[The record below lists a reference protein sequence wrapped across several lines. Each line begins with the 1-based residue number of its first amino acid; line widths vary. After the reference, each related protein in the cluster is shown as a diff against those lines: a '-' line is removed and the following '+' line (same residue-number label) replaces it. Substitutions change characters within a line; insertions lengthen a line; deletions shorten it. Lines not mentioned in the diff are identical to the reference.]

1 MGDFLLAFHGEKNM
15 VRRVGGLVNTEQVR
29 KHLRAKGQA
38 HKCSPNTAFFLRIP
52 AHAQETLMQHNL
64 MHNIDISPP
73 DLSILCLH
81 HQYHII
87 LQLS

>member
-1 MGDFLLAFHGEKNM
+1 M

-52 AHAQETLMQHNL
+52 AHAQETHAAQPHATK
-64 MHNIDISPP
+64 
-73 DLSILCLH
+73 
-81 HQYHII
+81 HQNF
-87 LQLS
+87 ST